1 LQRRIKNS
9 QLNIERAQK
18 SLAED
23 IRALVTGSKTN
34 KVRTSTSPRDVHAAK
49 QHAEVSLA
57 IFTSTIQFLCQ
68 PFNFLSAIQF
78 LCQPFNVCASHFVS
92 QAFLCQ
98 PFYLHQPLC
107 VSGIF
112 VSTNLPVPVTFC
124 VSGILLF

>member
-68 PFNFLSAIQF
+68 PFN
-78 LCQPFNVCASHFVS
+78 VCASHFVS

-98 PFYLHQPLC
+98 PFYLH
-107 VSGIF
+107 
-112 VSTNLPVPVTFC
+112 
-124 VSGILLF
+124 